1 MPPYLSATDVA
12 YTINAV
18 MQGVFCGIWLLGSW
32 VLGDV
37 RRAALHWSAFAALS
51 AAFAALT
58 IVLHHPPL
66 AQADYL
72 RAFANLIGLAAMIAL
87 DRGIR
92 LFIGAPLPTG
102 AHVLAVV
109 IALIASWFG
118 LSPAHAVLRVSV
130 LSAVATVIVLGVAV
144 DLYRYGR
151 GVVRP
156 RFALLLSMPVL
167 IAAAGFFLRGVSAL
181 WRPESVSVAIVEN
194 NAPNVVWAFA
204 YMVIALIFQATLM
217 GLVAGRLLAGLHH
230 LSRHDGLTGLL
241 NRRAMEDALLAQ
253 VQRSRRTAEPFA
265 VLMLDLDHFKAIN
278 DGHGH
283 AVGDRA
289 LKHAA
294 TALRA
299 GVREVD
305 AVGRF
310 GGEEFLVLM
319 PGATVETA
327 LPVAERLRRAL
338 AAGAPAIGGP
348 PLPLSTSIGV
358 AGWREPTEEPS
369 HLLKRADA
377 ALYRAKLRGRNCV
390 VTEAVE
396 AMPLST

>member
-1 MPPYLSATDVA
+1 MLPHLSATDVA
-12 YTINAV
+12 YTMNAV

-32 VLGDV
+32 VLGDA
-37 RRAALHWSAFAALS
+37 RRAALHWAAFAGLS
-51 AAFAALT
+51 AVFAALT
-58 IVLHHPPL
+58 IVLHQPMSG
-66 AQADYL
+66 QAPYL

-92 LFIGAPLPTG
+92 LFVDAPLPTG

-109 IALIASWFG
+109 IVLIASWFG

-156 RFALLLSMPVL
+156 RHALLLSMPVV
-167 IAAAGFFLRGVSAL
+167 IAAAGFFMRGVTAL
-181 WRPESVSVAIVEN
+181 WRPESVSLRIVEDS
-194 NAPNVVWAFA
+194 AANVVWAVA

-241 NRRAMEDALLAQ
+241 NRRAMEEALLAQ

-294 TALRA
+294 TALKA

-305 AVGRF
+305 AIGRF

-327 LPVAERLRRAL
+327 LPVAERLRAAL
-338 AAGAPAIGGP
+338 AGGTPELGSP
-348 PLPLSTSIGV
+348 PLPLSASIGI
-358 AGWREPTEEPS
+358 AQWRVPAEEPS

-396 AMPLST
+396 TVPSLT